1 MNPNLNRLSEKARN
15 LTHDPGVYLM
25 KDKKGEIIYI
35 GKAKNLKNRVS
46 QYFQPNN
53 PSHTEKVR
61 RMVENVEDFDYIVV
75 GSEFE
80 ALVLECSL
88 IKQNAPKYN
97 ILLKDD
103 KGYHYIRV
111 EKGPYPRITAQK
123 QLIKDDGADYL
134 GPYTSSYS
142 VTQTVDEVNKIFGL
156 PTCGKKFPQE
166 FRKTRPCLNYH
177 IKHCM
182 GVCRGR
188 ISEEEYRAV
197 FDEAL
202 AYIKKGGGS
211 LLERLQK
218 QMEAAAE
225 SLDFE
230 RAARL
235 RDRIRAIRHIADT
248 QKVFLINSKE
258 QDVIAFAQNMNH
270 AAVAVLKFRNYRLSD
285 KDDYV
290 FPDVYDLPT
299 VRQEFLNQYYLQNS
313 DIPPRILIDEPFD
326 GDALLAEYL
335 SEKLGRKVSILVP
348 QRGDSKK
355 MVEMAFQNAT
365 EKLSKQVLR
374 TGREVAA
381 LDELGKLL
389 GLKKPPVYI
398 EAYDISNIGES
409 AKVGGMVVFE
419 NGRPLKKAYKKF
431 KIREVEGQDDYS
443 SMREVLTRRL
453 SHYVEEQGSG
463 EGFGRLPDLILL
475 DGGKGH
481 VSAILPVIAQF
492 GLDIPVFGMVKDSRH
507 RTRAIAKDGG
517 EIAIS
522 GNRAAFSFVTTV
534 QDEVHRYS
542 INYQKTVHK
551 QSALEITIT
560 RVPGIGKKKAEALLK
575 AYKTRADLL
584 AASPEALQKTAKVK
598 IETAN
603 ELYDFLHAL
612 E

>member
-1 MNPNLNRLSEKARN
+1 MNPNLARLSEKARN

-35 GKAKNLKNRVS
+35 GKAKNLKSRVS

-123 QLIKDDGADYL
+123 QLLKDDGADYL

-156 PTCGKKFPQE
+156 PTCNKKFPQE

-177 IKHCM
+177 IKQCM

-188 ISEEEYRAV
+188 ISEDEYRAV
-197 FDEAL
+197 FDEAM

-211 LLERLQK
+211 LLSRLEK
-218 QMEAAAE
+218 QMEEAAE
-225 SLDFE
+225 ALDFE

-248 QKVFLINSKE
+248 QKVFLINSRE

-299 VRQEFLNQYYLQNS
+299 VRQEFLNQYYLQNG
-313 DIPPRILIDEPFD
+313 DIPPRILIDEAFD
-326 GDALLAEYL
+326 GDTLLSEYL

-348 QRGDSKK
+348 QKGDSKK

-365 EKLSKQVLR
+365 EKLSKQVMR

-389 GLKKPPVYI
+389 GLKKPPAYI
-398 EAYDISNIGES
+398 EAYDISNLGES

-443 SMREVLTRRL
+443 SMREVLIRRL
-453 SHYVEEQGSG
+453 THYMEEKDSG

-481 VSAILPVIAQF
+481 VAAILPVIAQF
-492 GLDIPVFGMVKDSRH
+492 HLDIPVFGMVKDSRH

-522 GNRAAFSFVTTV
+522 GNRTAFSFVTTV

-560 RVPGIGKKKAEALLK
+560 RVPGIGKKKAEMLLK
-575 AYKTRADLL
+575 TYKTRAELL
-584 AASPEALQKTAKVK
+584 AAAPEELQKTAKVK
-598 IETAN
+598 AETAQ